1 MSMVGG
7 AVGHAIGH
15 AASAATHKRASQ
27 HAAAATEAEEHDG
40 GGGELFVIAH
50 PSGFFSVHHFEI
62 FANDSHLAQLFRC
75 PSGSPTPLLL
85 MSMYI
90 CVFQSELTRRCISFC
105 VV

>member
-50 PSGFFSVHHFEI
+50 PSGCFFRFIILKSSQTSAI
-62 FANDSHLAQLFRC
+62 WPSSSAAQVA
-75 PSGSPTPLLL
+75 PPLL
-85 MSMYI
+85 S
-90 CVFQSELTRRCISFC
+90 S
-105 VV
+105 